1 MAVVDSVL
9 ALPYRGGQTSEKIDR
24 DIAVVTP
31 LSIAYVLDEDLC
43 DCSEGAC
50 LDSMSV
56 GVDRCRAPW
65 GEAAVTL
72 PSRSTC
78 PLPIA
83 RRFSSWE
90 LYMAGRLA
98 LDIKH

>member
-65 GEAAVTL
+65 GR
-72 PSRSTC
+72 PQSRC
-78 PLPIA
+78 P
-83 RRFSSWE
+83 
-90 LYMAGRLA
+90 AGR
-98 LDIKH
+98 HVPFR